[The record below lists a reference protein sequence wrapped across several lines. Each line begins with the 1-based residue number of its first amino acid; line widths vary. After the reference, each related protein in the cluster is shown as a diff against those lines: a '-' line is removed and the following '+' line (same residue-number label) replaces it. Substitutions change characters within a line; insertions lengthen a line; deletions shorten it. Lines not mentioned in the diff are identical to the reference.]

1 MNWFGDKIL
10 TPRCIDGDVGPDKRG
25 KKFSF
30 CHTKKEPHPWLAI
43 DYGKR
48 VNVER
53 VDIFNRRG
61 KWGKRTEKVEV
72 RISDQLPTSSKEKFS
87 GGTLLGTFEGT
98 GGNPQ
103 HIVVSGEEETNKKNE
118 MFFILLLFTICLL
131 EC

>member
-1 MNWFGDKIL
+1 MN
-10 TPRCIDGDVGPDKRG
+10 VQ
-25 KKFSF
+25 
-30 CHTKKEPHPWLAI
+30 
-43 DYGKR
+43 
-48 VNVER
+48 R

-98 GGNPQ
+98 GANPQ
-103 HIVVSGEEETNKKNE
+103 HIVVSGEEETNKKDQV
-118 MFFILLLFTICLL
+118 FLILPFFTICLL

>member
-1 MNWFGDKIL
+1 M
-10 TPRCIDGDVGPDKRG
+10 
-25 KKFSF
+25 
-30 CHTKKEPHPWLAI
+30 
-43 DYGKR
+43 
-48 VNVER
+48 NVER

-103 HIVVSGEEETNKKNE
+103 HIVVSGEQKTNKKKQV
-118 MFFILLLFTICLL
+118 FFILPLFTICLL